1 MQEQRDVDGH
11 ERAEEMKRCEQQ
23 FDLEFNS
30 LKAKLSTSMKEN
42 RQLNSELEDVQRR
55 FDQLSTSKNEE
66 LATIRKHLTKEKEA
80 RFQSDR
86 RFNTLKN
93 Q

>member
-1 MQEQRDVDGH
+1 
-11 ERAEEMKRCEQQ
+11 
-23 FDLEFNS
+23 
-30 LKAKLSTSMKEN
+30 MKEN

-66 LATIRKHLTKEKEA
+66 LATIRKQLTKEKEA

-93 Q
+93 QQS